1 MPADIPGAPGTA
13 ASRRAASPAPTS
25 SGSAADPSDAPGR
38 IPLSVLATIDP
49 VLRDTTVF
57 GLVTDTPRSVVLRHD
72 IRAEDG
78 TLRRLVV
85 DATGVVEDTLVDL
98 EHACLSCAV
107 REDAIPTLRGLARDG
122 RWDQVLLALPV
133 SAEPLPVARA
143 LGGATRP
150 GGALDGLRLATVLTV
165 VDLAAVETDLLDDDL
180 LEERGLALT
189 AADHRSVGE
198 VLAAQVEHADLVV
211 TTGAPTPAIVSGPDL
226 SGSRPL
232 PDGVSHPGASAAVH
246 AAQDRRHASARTG
259 SGLVDRLMAD
269 GSTRLDSLDG
279 LHLADLSA
287 ATHDAT
293 RAERRAHPFGTRA
306 VVGQDEETGTWTLEL
321 SSDLP
326 FDPQRLLHQV
336 RRLGTG
342 RLRSRGVFWVPNRPD
357 SMCAWDGA
365 GGQLSIGEVGTWEDL
380 APRTRLVFTG
390 AADSAGDRDELRAA
404 FTEILATR
412 EEVADGGLRWLGRE
426 DVLAPWLGARTDAV

>member
-13 ASRRAASPAPTS
+13 ASRSAASP
-25 SGSAADPSDAPGR
+25 GR
-38 IPLSVLATIDP
+38 VPLSVLATIDP

-72 IRAEDG
+72 IQAEDG

-107 REDAIPTLRGLARDG
+107 REDAIPTLRDLARDG

-143 LGGATRP
+143 LGGATTP

-180 LEERGLALT
+180 LDERGLALA

-198 VLAAQVEHADLVV
+198 VLAAQVEYADLVV
-211 TTGAPTPAIVSGPDL
+211 TTGVPDL
-226 SGSRPL
+226 ALDGPGTPTRRAL
-232 PDGVSHPGASAAVH
+232 PDGASHPGAPAADR
-246 AAQDRRHASARTG
+246 AAQDRRRARSRTG
-259 SGLVDRLMAD
+259 SGLVDRLRAD
-269 GSTRLDSLDG
+269 DSTRLDGLDG
-279 LHLADLSA
+279 LRFADLSS
-287 ATHDAT
+287 ATHDAAH
-293 RAERRAHPFGTRA
+293 AERRAHPLGVRA
-306 VVGQDEETGTWTLEL
+306 VVGQDEETGTWTLDL
-321 SSDLP
+321 ASDLP
-326 FDPQRLLHQV
+326 FDPERLLHQV

-365 GGQLSIGEVGTWEDL
+365 GGQLSIGEIGTWEDL
-380 APRTRLVFTG
+380 APRTRLVLTG
-390 AADSAGDRDELRAA
+390 ASDSADDRDELLAA
-404 FTEILATR
+404 FAEILATR
-412 EEVADGGLRWLGRE
+412 DEVADGGLRWLGRE

>member
-1 MPADIPGAPGTA
+1 MPADIPGNPRTSGT
-13 ASRRAASPAPTS
+13 RV
-25 SGSAADPSDAPGR
+25 
-38 IPLSVLATIDP
+38 PLSVLVTIDP
-49 VLRDTTVF
+49 VLRDTAIF
-57 GLVTDTPRSVVLRHD
+57 GLVTDTPRSVALRHD
-72 IRAEDG
+72 IHAEDG

-107 REDAIPTLRGLARDG
+107 REDAIPTLHDLARDG

-143 LGGATRP
+143 LDAAARP
-150 GGALDGLRLATVLTV
+150 GGALHGLRLATVLTV

-189 AADHRSVGE
+189 PTDHRSVGE

-211 TTGAPTPAIVSGPDL
+211 TTGAPPAPDL
-226 SGSRPL
+226 GDAGGPGLPSAPRTPDDVTRP
-232 PDGVSHPGASAAVH
+232 GGHAAVQ
-246 AAQDRRHASARTG
+246 AAWDGRRASARTG
-259 SGLVDRLMAD
+259 SGLVDRLRPHA
-269 GSTRLDSLDG
+269 STRVDG
-279 LHLADLSA
+279 LEGLRFSDLSA
-287 ATHDAT
+287 ASHDAAA
-293 RAERRAHPFGTRA
+293 AEQRAHPLGVRA
-306 VVGQDEETGTWTLEL
+306 AVGQDPATGTWTLEL
-321 SSDLP
+321 ASDLP
-326 FDPQRLLHQV
+326 FDPERLLHQV

-365 GGQLSIGEVGTWEDL
+365 GGQLSIGAVGTWDDTV
-380 APRTRLVFTG
+380 PRTRLVITG
-390 AADSAGDRDELRAA
+390 AADSADDRAA
-404 FTEILATR
+404 LATAFDEILATR

-426 DVLAPWLGARTDAV
+426 DVLAPWLGERSDAL